1 MSLVLGG
8 LEGASV
14 AIVDLPYG
22 HRDDPVGREGLS
34 ALVARWIADGDLPQ
48 RRGWR
53 VRHRLEAYASSFS
66 YWTAMGDLGRL
77 AEHLRARLGQPPED
91 RLAHL
96 KAAQSRLLRK
106 RSGNLYLRM
115 LDALDEAALGRSG
128 PGPLGDDDSIARI
141 TVSDV
146 ADHLHRCRGTG
157 IAVHHPGGTSS
168 PGGRIGERAGG
179 QAWRGGVKAVPV
191 PGETRTRVA
200 VRLPL
205 RAGVPATGMVPL
217 AVETLGTGA
226 EGLLIRRLRRER
238 PLAYG
243 VAAMSWET
251 TAAPSI
257 GGYALVEPESAAEAV
272 RVLLRSVREMVSQ
285 PPSADL
291 TAAATRCRT
300 LLLTQV
306 DQPFGAVTEQRTAAR
321 GGTSLA
327 DVAQAV
333 AHRAEHGL
341 DLPLDETAAAAVA
354 ITGAVR
360 ADQLARIQSS

>member
-1 MSLVLGG
+1 MSAFVLGG
-8 LEGASV
+8 LEGSTA

-34 ALVARWIADGDLPQ
+34 ALVARWIADGDLP
-48 RRGWR
+48 RRLGWHT
-53 VRHRLEAYASSFS
+53 RHRLEAYASSFS
-66 YWTAMGDLGRL
+66 YWTGLGHLGPL
-77 AEHLRARLGQPPED
+77 ADHLRARLGPPPED
-91 RLAHL
+91 RLAQL

-106 RSGNLYLRM
+106 RSGNLDLRM
-115 LDALDEAALGRSG
+115 LDAVDEAALGRSG
-128 PGPLGDDDSIARI
+128 LGPLGDEDSIARI

-146 ADHLHRCRGTG
+146 ADHLDRCRGAG
-157 IAVHHPGGTSS
+157 IAVHHPGGTS
-168 PGGRIGERAGG
+168 PGRRLGERTGEPV
-179 QAWRGGVKAVPV
+179 WRGGVVAVPV

-205 RAGVPATGMVPL
+205 RDAVPATGMVPL

-251 TAAPSI
+251 AAAPSI
-257 GGYALVEPESAAEAV
+257 GAYALVEPGSAAEV
-272 RVLLRSVREMVSQ
+272 VQVLLRSVREVVSQ

-306 DQPFGAVTEQRTAAR
+306 DQPFGAVTEQRTVAH

-341 DLPLDETAAAAVA
+341 DLRLDETAAVAVA
-354 ITGAVR
+354 ITGVVR
-360 ADQLARIQSS
+360 ADQLDRIRS